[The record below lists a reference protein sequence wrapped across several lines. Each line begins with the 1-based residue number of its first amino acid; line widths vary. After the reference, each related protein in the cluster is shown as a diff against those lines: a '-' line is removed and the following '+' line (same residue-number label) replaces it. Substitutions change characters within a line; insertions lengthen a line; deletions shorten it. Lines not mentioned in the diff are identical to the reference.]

1 MFFSCKD
8 ARTKLIEFC
17 AQKEADKTRRKMN
30 SFKKIALGLAAAM
43 SFGVLSALP
52 TSAAVNAPTLT
63 IDSATDAVTSGESAT
78 AVVTLSFISETSADT
93 ATIISAMFSQPTGA
107 AKSATLSLL
116 ETSTSSVVIAGNN
129 VSANVNSTVN
139 TPTYVTAKFLVTL
152 NAPTVAGT
160 YDAKILT
167 TSPINGPSVSW
178 TVTVKAADLTP
189 SASTTTSILNSGEVT
204 TATAD
209 ATVYAPKAT
218 STDAAAVIVVTPK
231 NAAGGSA
238 TESILATVSG
248 SGMIG
253 SGSNATSISA
263 QGRSLVIP
271 SGNHIGVFAD
281 GTAGVSTITLTTLA
295 GVVLATEKVTFYG
308 DIASIVATTVK
319 SVIPVGSNTS
329 TIKAVAYDAS
339 GVTVGAGTL
348 NAFSSD
354 VSVVSDSG
362 TAATIVNGEAVFT
375 LTGVKTGG
383 VAVTV
388 KSGIVSSSPVAT
400 RVEGTATTVK
410 LSFDKSRY
418 LPGEAAN
425 ITVQVLDA
433 AGLPLSGKT
442 HANLFATGGIVSN
455 YAFGSASDVL
465 TATSVTTD
473 TATVKTYKVF
483 MPLVQNTIKITA
495 TGGSSLPVAG
505 QVVVSA
511 EAVVE
516 DSAQKAA
523 TDAAKEALEASNA
536 ATTAALDAAK
546 AADAAT
552 AAAQAA
558 TDAVAALSESVT
570 KLIAG
575 LQAQIKSLAAA
586 VAKIAKK
593 VKA

>member
-1 MFFSCKD
+1 MS
-8 ARTKLIEFC
+8 AIIEFWRNVRYNI
-17 AQKEADKTRRKMN
+17 KTRSKMN

-43 SFGVLSALP
+43 SFGVITALP

-63 IDSATDAVTSGESAT
+63 IDSATDAVVSGESAT

-93 ATIISAMFSQPTGA
+93 ATIISAMFSQPTGS

-129 VSANVNSTVN
+129 VSASINSTVN
-139 TPTYVTAKFLVTL
+139 TPTYVTAKFKVTL
-152 NAPTVAGT
+152 DAPTIAGT
-160 YDAKILT
+160 YEAKILT

-189 SASTTTSILNSGEVT
+189 SASTTTSILNAGEVT

-263 QGRSLVIP
+263 QGRSLVIS
-271 SGNHIGVFAD
+271 SGNYIGVFAD
-281 GTAGVSTITLTTLA
+281 GTAGVSTITLTTLT
-295 GVVLATEKVTFYG
+295 GTFIATEKVTFYG
-308 DIASIVATTVK
+308 DIASIVATAVK
-319 SVIPVGSNTS
+319 PVIAVGSNAS
-329 TIKAVAYDAS
+329 TIKAVAYDSA

-348 NAFSSD
+348 TAFSSD

-362 TAATIVNGEAVFT
+362 TAATIVNGEALFT
-375 LTGVKTGG
+375 ITGVKTGG

-388 KSGIVSSSPVAT
+388 KSGTVSSSPVPT
-400 RVEGTATTVK
+400 RVEGTAATVK
-410 LSFDKSRY
+410 LSFDKEVY
-418 LPGEAAN
+418 LPGEAAI

-433 AGLPLSGKT
+433 TGLPVSGKT
-442 HANLFATGGIVSN
+442 HANLFATGGIVPN
-455 YAFGSASDVL
+455 YAFGSTSDVL

-483 MPLVQNTIKITA
+483 MPLTENVVKISA
-495 TGGSSLPVAG
+495 TGGSSLPLAG
-505 QVVVSA
+505 QVAVTASA
-511 EAVVE
+511 EVSNA
-516 DSAQKAA
+516 AAKAA
-523 TDAAKEALEASNA
+523 TKASEEAAAAAQAATNA
-536 ATTAALDAAK
+536 ALSAAK

-552 AAAQAA
+552 SAAQKAS
-558 TDAVAALSESVT
+558 DAVAVLSENVT

-575 LQAQIKSLAAA
+575 LQSQIKSLAAV
-586 VAKIAKK
+586 VAKIAKQTK
-593 VKA
+593 TKK

>member
-1 MFFSCKD
+1 MAGIK
-8 ARTKLIEFC
+8 
-17 AQKEADKTRRKMN
+17 QTRRKMN

-43 SFGVLSALP
+43 SFGVMSALP
-52 TSAAVNAPTLT
+52 TSAAVIQPTLT
-63 IDSATDAVTSGESAT
+63 IDSATDSIVAGETAT
-78 AVVTLSFISETSADT
+78 AVVTLSFISETAADT
-93 ATIISAMFSQPTGA
+93 ATVLSAIFAQPSGSS
-107 AKSATLSLL
+107 KSATLSLL
-116 ETSTSSVVIAGNN
+116 ETTTSVVTIAAGSL
-129 VSANVNSTVN
+129 SADVNSTVG
-139 TPTYVTAKFLVTL
+139 TPGFVTAKFTVSLV
-152 NAPTVAGT
+152 APTVAGT
-160 YDAKILT
+160 YEARILT
-167 TSPINGPSVSW
+167 TRPATGPSVAW
-178 TVTVKAADLTP
+178 TVTVKAADITP
-189 SASTTTSILNSGEVT
+189 SAATTTSILNLGEVT
-204 TATAD
+204 TATVD
-209 ATVYAPKAT
+209 DSVYAPKAT
-218 STDAAAVIVVTPK
+218 SSDAAAVIVVTPK
-231 NAAGGSA
+231 NAAGGAA

-248 SGMIG
+248 TGMIG
-253 SGSNATSISA
+253 FGTNATTMTA
-263 QGRSLVIP
+263 LGRSVVIP
-271 SGNHIGVFAD
+271 TGNYIGVFAD
-281 GTAGVSTITLTTLA
+281 GTAGVSTITLTTLTGA
-295 GVVLATEKVTFYG
+295 VLATEKVTFYG
-308 DIASIVATTVK
+308 DIASIVATPVK
-319 SVIPVGSNTS
+319 SVISIGANTT
-329 TIKAVAYDAS
+329 TIKAVAYDSA

-388 KSGIVSSSPVAT
+388 KSGTVSSAPVAT
-400 RVEGTATTVK
+400 RVEGTAATVK
-410 LSFDKSRY
+410 LSFDKAQY
-418 LPGEAAN
+418 LPGEAAT

-433 AGLPLSGKT
+433 AGLPVSGKT

-455 YAFGSASDVL
+455 YAFGSSSDVL

-473 TATVKTYKVF
+473 TATVKAYKVF

-511 EAVVE
+511 EAIVE

-523 TDAAKEALEASNA
+523 TDAAKEALDASNA

-558 TDAVAALSESVT
+558 TDAVAVLSESVT

-575 LQAQIKSLAAA
+575 LQSQIKSLAKV

-593 VKA
+593 VNA